1 MAKQTVKVKV
11 RGFGAVR
18 HKFAKVRVKLAK
30 RKT

>member
-18 HKFAKVRVKLAK
+18 SKFAKARSNARK
-30 RKT
+30 RKA